1 MRTSSDP
8 GASRRRLFGAVL
20 RLAAAWIAAGGFAA
34 AEPPPA
40 AARPV
45 SFLGRFTF
53 RTYAQEEGLSDTS
66 VECVIQ
72 DRVGYLWAGTDDGL
86 FRFDGRQFTR
96 FGREQGLP
104 QTRIY
109 QLLETAEGRFYAA
122 TGAGLARLVGNRFVV
137 LGEKSGLGPFAIGHE
152 GLASDPAGTIYVGTD
167 RGLYSGK
174 NDRYE
179 FDREANALGEG
190 PVVGVH
196 VDASGALYY
205 ARAGRLYR
213 KESGRAIE
221 FGRPRG
227 LPSDETID
235 DVESDPAG
243 RLWVRT
249 VKHLY
254 RLPRG
259 GQKFERDDEGL
270 PESSE
275 VGRLA
280 FDDHGELL
288 VPTVQGLAY
297 EDQGSWRLIG
307 RREGLASDAALSTL
321 VDREGSLWIGLLG
334 GGLDRRLG
342 RGQFTNWT
350 RDDGLSQEVVWSIAR
365 PKSKSGPG
373 PIWVGTEQG
382 LDRIDLRTGEVKS
395 YDVRDGL
402 GGNTINALA
411 GGEDGSLWIGSWPGG
426 VTRFLPD
433 GGVRRYVPPGTSP
446 EQFRVAAIRVRPDG
460 DVWVGAVEGLYRLPA
475 GAPSATLERVSVGG
489 DAPDNVRAFAED
501 PAGTL
506 YAASR
511 QGILRL
517 TGTSPR
523 RFTTRDGLRDDFL
536 SSIAFAADGS
546 AVVAYRE
553 SIGAAKVVIEG
564 DRMTVQPLSTVN
576 GLVSNKVV
584 LVGRDAAGS
593 IWIGTGTGAD
603 VFGPDWKHVARYGKP
618 DGMISDDLDQN
629 AFFAEDDGT
638 VWLGS
643 SRGLIRFQA
652 GTTPAPEPPPPIV
665 ITAAQAGS
673 RGLNPLQP
681 AVLESGERN
690 FSVSWAGLT
699 FLEPSRVRYRHRMV
713 GLVDQYTET
722 ELTEARFPALPTGSY
737 RFEVLCVAADGKVS
751 RAPAVFQLQVRAAWW
766 QTIWAK
772 ILWLVVAAAA
782 LVAFVRWRTR
792 HLEAERRRLEEAVA
806 ARSAEL
812 AAANRELR
820 EASFTDALT
829 GARNRRFFSTVIED
843 DVNRTLRV
851 HSTPAQNRP
860 RNCDLIFYIVD
871 IDHFKE
877 INDDYGHDRGDGV
890 LAEMARRLTHVV
902 RDSDRLI
909 RWGGEEFLLISRDA
923 DRSRGDVLAGRVMQ
937 SVGSEPF
944 DLGGGHKIRRT
955 CSVGWAPFPWYPDS
969 TRTFAFTEVLKLA
982 DRAMY
987 LAKQSG
993 RNRSVGVL
1001 PAGSYTEVGGR
1012 NGEWWE
1018 KPLTEAEGSA
1028 VALVRTGGPVV
1039 VSED

>member
-1 MRTSSDP
+1 MLALVSS
-8 GASRRRLFGAVL
+8 
-20 RLAAAWIAAGGFAA
+20 AGL
-34 AEPPPA
+34 AEPA
-40 AARPV
+40 KSSEKARP
-45 SFLGRFTF
+45 FLGRASF
-53 RTYAQEEGLSDTS
+53 RTYAQEDGLADPS
-66 VECVIQ
+66 VECVLQ
-72 DRVGYLWAGTDDGL
+72 DHVGYLWAGTDDGL
-86 FRFDGRQFTR
+86 FRYDGRHFAR
-96 FGREQGLP
+96 FGRDQGLP
-104 QTRIY
+104 ATRVY
-109 QLLETAEGRFYAA
+109 QILETADGRLYAG
-122 TGAGLARLVGNRFVV
+122 TGGGLARFSGGRFVV
-137 LGEKSGLGPFAIGHE
+137 IGKKDGLGPLAVTHE
-152 GLASDPAGTIYVGTD
+152 GIASDAAGTVYVGTD
-167 RGLYSGK
+167 RGLYSGRG
-174 NDRYE
+174 DRYE
-179 FDREANALGEG
+179 WDKEANALGEG
-190 PVVGVH
+190 PVGGVH
-196 VDASGALYY
+196 VDAAGALYF
-205 ARAGRLYR
+205 ARGGLLFR
-213 KESGRAIE
+213 KESGRVVE

-227 LPSDETID
+227 LPSDETVD
-235 DVESDPAG
+235 AVRTDAAG

-254 RLPRG
+254 LLARG
-259 GQKFERDDEGL
+259 AQRFVRDDEGL

-280 FDDHGELL
+280 FDDRGELL
-288 VPTVQGLAY
+288 VPTVRGLAY
-297 EDQGSWRLIG
+297 KEKGAWRLIG
-307 RREGLASDAALSTL
+307 RREGLASDAALSAL

-342 RGQFTNWT
+342 RGEFTNWT
-350 RDDGLSQEVVWSIAR
+350 RSDGLSQEVVWSIVR
-365 PKSKSGPG
+365 QKSTPGPG

-382 LDRIDLRTGEVKS
+382 LNRIDPSTGDVRN
-395 YDVRDGL
+395 YDVSDGL
-402 GGNTINALA
+402 GGNTVNALA
-411 GGEDGSLWIGSWPGG
+411 AGVDGSLWVGSWPGG
-426 VTRFLPD
+426 VVRFLPN
-433 GGVRRYVPPGTSP
+433 GKVRRYGAPDTAPD
-446 EQFRVAAIRVRPDG
+446 QFRVGAILVRADG
-460 DVWVGAVEGLYRLPA
+460 EVWVGAVAGLYKLPA
-475 GAPSATLERVSVGG
+475 GSASTTFEPVTLGG
-489 DAPDNVRAFAED
+489 EKPEGVRAFAED

-511 QGILRL
+511 GGLLRL
-517 TGTSPR
+517 TGPAPR
-523 RFTTRDGLRDDFL
+523 KFSSRDGLKEDFV
-536 SSIAFAADGS
+536 SSLAFAADGS

-553 SIGAAKVVIEG
+553 SIGAAKVIIEG
-564 DRMTVQPLSTVN
+564 DRLTVRPIDVGT

-584 LVGRDAAGS
+584 LLGRDASGA

-603 VFGPDWKHVARYGKP
+603 VFGPDWKRAVRYGKP
-618 DGMISDDLDQN
+618 DGMVSDDLDQN
-629 AFFAEDDGT
+629 AFFAEPDGT

-652 GTTPAPEPPPPIV
+652 GTTPAPEPPPPVV
-665 ITAAQAGS
+665 ITQAQAGPRPLDPS
-673 RGLNPLQP
+673 RPV
-681 AVLESGERN
+681 VLGSGERN
-690 FSVSWAGLT
+690 FSVAWSGLT
-699 FLEPSRVRYRHRMV
+699 FIEPRRVRYRHRML

-722 ELTEARFPALPTGSY
+722 ELTEARFPALPTGTY
-737 RFEVLCVAADGKVS
+737 RFEVLCVAADGRVS
-751 RAPAVFQLQVRAAWW
+751 RSPAVVQLEVKAAWW
-766 QTIWAK
+766 ETAWARV
-772 ILWLVVAAAA
+772 LWVLLAALA
-782 LVAFVRWRTR
+782 LVAVVRWRTR

-877 INDDYGHDRGDGV
+877 INDEFGHDRGDGV
-890 LAEMARRLTHVV
+890 LAEVARRLTHVV

-944 DLGGGHKIRRT
+944 DLGGGHKVRRT

-987 LAKQSG
+987 LSKQSG

-1001 PAGSYTEVGGR
+1001 PAGLYAELSGR

-1028 VALVRTGGPVV
+1028 VTLVRNGGPVV

>member
-1 MRTSSDP
+1 MP
-8 GASRRRLFGAVL
+8 ASG
-20 RLAAAWIAAGGFAA
+20 
-34 AEPPPA
+34 PPA
-40 AARPV
+40 DGP
-45 SFLGRFTF
+45 FLGRFTF
-53 RTYAQEEGLSDTS
+53 RTYGQEEGLSDLS
-66 VECVIQ
+66 VECVVQ
-72 DRVGYLWAGTDDGL
+72 DHVGYLWAGTDDGL

-96 FGREQGLP
+96 FGHEQGLP
-104 QTRIY
+104 RTRIY
-109 QLLETAEGRFYAA
+109 QLLETDDGRFYAA
-122 TGAGLARLVGNRFVV
+122 TAAGLTRRAGDRFVV
-137 LGEKSGLGPFAIGHE
+137 LDEKSGLGPFAIGHA
-152 GLASDPAGTIYVGTD
+152 GLDSDSSGTVYVGTD

-174 NDRYE
+174 HDKYTL
-179 FDREANALGEG
+179 DTEASALGDG
-190 PVVGVH
+190 PVTGVH
-196 VDASGALYY
+196 VDAAGALYY
-205 ARAGRLYR
+205 ARSGRLYR
-213 KESGRAIE
+213 QESGRAVE

-235 DVESDPAG
+235 DVQSDGAG

-254 RLPRG
+254 LLPRG
-259 GQKFERDDEGL
+259 GQRFERDDEGL

-280 FDDHGELL
+280 FDDRGGLL
-288 VPTVQGLAY
+288 VPTVRGIAY
-297 EDQGSWRLIG
+297 KEGGAWRLIG
-307 RREGLASDAALSTL
+307 RREGLASDAALSAL

-334 GGLDRRLG
+334 GGLDRRYG
-342 RGQFTNWT
+342 RGEFTNWT
-350 RDDGLSQEVVWSIAR
+350 RSDGLSQEVVWSIVR
-365 PKSKSGPG
+365 QKTTSGPA

-382 LDRIDLRTGEVKS
+382 LDRIDPKSGDVKS
-395 YDVRDGL
+395 YSVSDGL
-402 GGNTINALA
+402 GGNTVNALA
-411 GGEDGSLWIGSWPGG
+411 AGDDGSLWIGSWPGG

-433 GGVRRYVPPGTSP
+433 GKVRHYAPADTAP
-446 EQFRVAAIRVRPDG
+446 EQFRVAAIHVRRDG
-460 DVWVGAVEGLYRLPA
+460 EIWVGSVEGLFRLPA
-475 GAPSATLERVSVGG
+475 GSTATVLERVAIGS
-489 DAPDNVRAFAED
+489 DRPDGVRAFAED
-501 PAGTL
+501 PSGTL
-506 YAASR
+506 FAASR
-511 QGILRL
+511 QGILRI
-517 TGTSPR
+517 TGPSPR
-523 RFTTRDGLRDDFL
+523 RFSTRDGLREDFL
-536 SSIAFAADGS
+536 SSLAFASDGS

-553 SIGAAKVVIEG
+553 SIGAAKVIIEG
-564 DRMTVQPLSTVN
+564 DRLTVRPISTAN

-584 LVGRDAAGS
+584 LVGRDAGGS
-593 IWIGTGTGAD
+593 IWIGTGTGVD
-603 VFGPDWKHVARYGKP
+603 VFGPDWKHLARYGKP
-618 DGMISDDLDQN
+618 DGMVSDDLDQN
-629 AFFAEDDGT
+629 AFFAEPDGT

-652 GTTPAPEPPPPIV
+652 GTTPAPAVAPPIV
-665 ITAAQAGS
+665 ITRAQAGERPLDPS
-673 RGLNPLQP
+673 RP
-681 AVLESGERN
+681 AVLAASERN

-699 FLEPSRVRYRHRMV
+699 FVEPRRVRYRHRMV

-722 ELTEARFPALPTGSY
+722 ELTEARFPALPTGTY

-751 RAPAVFQLQVRAAWW
+751 SAPAVFQLSVKAAWW
-766 QTIWAK
+766 GTVAAR
-772 ILWLVVAAAA
+772 ILWAILAVGA
-782 LVAFVRWRTR
+782 LVAVVRWRTR
-792 HLEAERRRLEEAVA
+792 HLEADRRRLEEAVA

-890 LAEMARRLTHVV
+890 LAEVARRLTHVV

-923 DRSRGDVLAGRVMQ
+923 DRTRGDVLAGRVMQ

-944 DLGGGHKIRRT
+944 DLGGGHKVRRT
-955 CSVGWAPFPWYPDS
+955 CSVGWAPFPWFPDS

-987 LAKQSG
+987 MAKQSG
-993 RNRSVGVL
+993 RNRSVGVV
-1001 PAGSYTEVGGR
+1001 PCGSYAEIGGR

-1018 KPLTEAEGSA
+1018 KPLTEVEGTA
-1028 VALVRTGGPVV
+1028 VTVVRTGGPVV

>member
-1 MRTSSDP
+1 
-8 GASRRRLFGAVL
+8 L
-20 RLAAAWIAAGGFAA
+20 RLVFGGLCFAA
-34 AEPPPA
+34 ALA
-40 AARPV
+40 LAARAASGAPSPSTAAREP
-45 SFLGRFTF
+45 SFLGRFMF
-53 RTYAQEEGLSDTS
+53 RTYAQDDGLVDPS
-66 VECVIQ
+66 VECVLQ
-72 DRVGYLWAGTDDGL
+72 DRIGYLWAGTDDGL
-86 FRFDGRQFTR
+86 FRFDGRQFKK
-96 FGREQGLP
+96 FSREQGLP
-104 QTRIY
+104 RTRIY
-109 QLLETAEGRFYAA
+109 QIYETAEGRFYAA
-122 TGAGLARLVGNRFVV
+122 TGAGLARFVGGRFVV
-137 LGEKSGLGPFAIGHE
+137 IDEKAGLGPFAISHQGV
-152 GLASDPAGTIYVGTD
+152 ASDAGGTVYVGTD

-179 FDREANALGEG
+179 WDKEANALGEG
-190 PVVGVH
+190 PVGGVH
-196 VDASGALYY
+196 VDAAGALYF
-205 ARAGRLYR
+205 ARGGLLFR
-213 KESGRAIE
+213 KESGRVVE

-227 LPSDETID
+227 LPADETLD
-235 DVESDPAG
+235 DVETDAPG

-254 RLPRG
+254 LLPRG
-259 GQKFERDDEGL
+259 AQRFERDDEGL

-280 FDDHGELL
+280 FDDRGELL
-288 VPTVQGLAY
+288 VPTVRGLAY
-297 EDQGSWRLIG
+297 KEKGAWRLIG
-307 RREGLASDAALSTL
+307 RREGLASDAALTAL
-321 VDREGSLWIGLLG
+321 VDREGSLWVGLLG

-342 RGQFTNWT
+342 RGEFTNWT
-350 RDDGLSQEVVWSIAR
+350 RSDGLSQEVVWSVAR
-365 PKSKSGPG
+365 QKIGPGPG

-382 LDRIDLRTGEVKS
+382 LNRLDPRTGDVRN
-395 YDVRDGL
+395 YDVNDGL
-402 GGNTINALA
+402 GGNTVNALA
-411 GGEDGSLWIGSWPGG
+411 AADDGSLWVGSWPGG

-433 GGVRRYVPPGTSP
+433 GKVKRYAAPDLTA
-446 EQFRVAAIRVRPDG
+446 EQFRVGAIHVRPDG
-460 DVWVGAVEGLYRLPA
+460 EVWVGAVEGLYRLPA
-475 GAPSATLERVSVGG
+475 GSSATTFERVTLG
-489 DAPDNVRAFAED
+489 PDKPDQVRAFAED
-501 PAGTL
+501 PSGTL
-506 YAASR
+506 YATSR
-511 QGILRL
+511 DGLLRL
-517 TGTSPR
+517 TGPSPR
-523 RFTTRDGLRDDFL
+523 RFSTRDGLKENFL
-536 SSIAFAADGS
+536 SSLVFAADGS

-553 SIGAAKVVIEG
+553 SIGAAKIIIEG
-564 DRMTVQPLSTVN
+564 DRLTVRPIDVKS

-584 LVGRDAAGS
+584 LLGRDASGAV
-593 IWIGTGTGAD
+593 WIGTGTGAD
-603 VFGPDWKHVARYGKP
+603 VFGPDWKHAVRYGKP
-618 DGMISDDLDQN
+618 DGMVSDDLDQN
-629 AFFAEDDGT
+629 AFFAEADGT

-665 ITAAQAGS
+665 ITAAQAGD
-673 RGLNPLQP
+673 RQLDVVRPVG
-681 AVLESGERN
+681 LESGERN
-690 FSVSWAGLT
+690 FSVSWSGLT
-699 FLEPSRVRYRHRMV
+699 FIEPRRVRYRHRMV

-751 RAPAVFQLQVRAAWW
+751 RVPAVVQLEVKAAWW
-766 QTIWAK
+766 ETIWARV
-772 ILWLVVAAAA
+772 LWVLLTAGL
-782 LVAFVRWRTR
+782 LVAVVRWRTR

-877 INDDYGHDRGDGV
+877 INDEYGHDRGDGV
-890 LAEMARRLTHVV
+890 LAEVARRLTHVV

-937 SVGSEPF
+937 SVGSDPF
-944 DLGGGHKIRRT
+944 DLGGGHKVRRT

-987 LAKQSG
+987 LSKQSG

-1001 PAGSYTEVGGR
+1001 PAGLYADLGSR

-1018 KPLTEAEGSA
+1018 KPLTEAEGAA
-1028 VALVRTGGPVV
+1028 VALVRNGGPVV
-1039 VSED
+1039 VAED